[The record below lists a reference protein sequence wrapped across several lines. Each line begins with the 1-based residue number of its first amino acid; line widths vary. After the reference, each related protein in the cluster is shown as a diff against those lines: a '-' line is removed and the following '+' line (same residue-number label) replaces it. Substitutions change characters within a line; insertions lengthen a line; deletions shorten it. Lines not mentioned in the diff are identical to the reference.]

1 MLGEGDTSLSDK
13 PIDQVHVI
21 TYDSGWK
28 KAKEPLGG
36 VGCGPALRF
45 AQKVNTET
53 NVPIGLA
60 FYAVGGTEMAF
71 WQKGSEGF
79 TNWSKVLISAGGN
92 LKGIIWYQGE
102 ANVVNYQQDA
112 DSYKNQMKAFMYDI
126 RTLLNNKELPWIL
139 AQVAT
144 ICDDEGFNPTFSME
158 VREAQRELP
167 SEDQNAITITTADLP
182 RHDCFH
188 FATPQYQSIGNRFA
202 AAALKIVYGKNNQA
216 LGPRYA
222 SAFFNDTAH
231 KTVSVLI
238 KEISLEII
246 LSREINDFF
255 VTDRGLRQNPISM
268 IRKDPSSILCAFNNK
283 PSSNSTIG
291 FGCNPTNLNC
301 SDTSHIPLQPF
312 YNQLIIDN
320 VKQINPEDS
329 QSIKKSNGIENK
341 LDLIVKQNPLNLF
354 GLFSISFS
362 DIKTKSAELLIL
374 SIDGFLMRRIHLSIG
389 QNCISLSKKFLPAGM
404 LCIMHF

>member
-1 MLGEGDTSLSDK
+1 
-13 PIDQVHVI
+13 
-21 TYDSGWK
+21 
-28 KAKEPLGG
+28 
-36 VGCGPALRF
+36 
-45 AQKVNTET
+45 
-53 NVPIGLA
+53 
-60 FYAVGGTEMAF
+60 
-71 WQKGSEGF
+71 
-79 TNWSKVLISAGGN
+79 
-92 LKGIIWYQGE
+92 
-102 ANVVNYQQDA
+102 
-112 DSYKNQMKAFMYDI
+112 
-126 RTLLNNKELPWIL
+126 
-139 AQVAT
+139 
-144 ICDDEGFNPTFSME
+144 
-158 VREAQRELP
+158 
-167 SEDQNAITITTADLP
+167 
-182 RHDCFH
+182 
-188 FATPQYQSIGNRFA
+188 
-202 AAALKIVYGKNNQA
+202 
-216 LGPRYA
+216 
-222 SAFFNDTAH
+222 
-231 KTVSVLI
+231 VLI
-238 KEISLEII
+238 KEISGEII

>member
-139 AQVAT
+139 A
-144 ICDDEGFNPTFSME
+144 
-158 VREAQRELP
+158 
-167 SEDQNAITITTADLP
+167 
-182 RHDCFH
+182 
-188 FATPQYQSIGNRFA
+188 
-202 AAALKIVYGKNNQA
+202 
-216 LGPRYA
+216 
-222 SAFFNDTAH
+222 
-231 KTVSVLI
+231 
-238 KEISLEII
+238 
-246 LSREINDFF
+246 
-255 VTDRGLRQNPISM
+255 
-268 IRKDPSSILCAFNNK
+268 
-283 PSSNSTIG
+283 
-291 FGCNPTNLNC
+291 
-301 SDTSHIPLQPF
+301 
-312 YNQLIIDN
+312 
-320 VKQINPEDS
+320 
-329 QSIKKSNGIENK
+329 
-341 LDLIVKQNPLNLF
+341 
-354 GLFSISFS
+354 
-362 DIKTKSAELLIL
+362 
-374 SIDGFLMRRIHLSIG
+374 
-389 QNCISLSKKFLPAGM
+389 
-404 LCIMHF
+404 